1 MVKYLHPFKSK
12 DSILNIVCVHT
23 KKVTRLMYIHT
34 QCPGPFFKCSHVI
47 VEENDNFKG
56 NNLDYVS

>member
-23 KKVTRLMYIHT
+23 KKVIRLMYIYT
-34 QCPGPFFKCSHVI
+34 QYHGPF
-47 VEENDNFKG
+47 
-56 NNLDYVS
+56 

>member
-23 KKVTRLMYIHT
+23 KKVIRLMYIYA
-34 QCPGPFFKCSHVI
+34 QCHGPFWKCSCVTM
-47 VEENDNFKG
+47 EENDNFKG
-56 NNLDYVS
+56 NNLDNFS